1 MTRNQ
6 ARPYLTAMVVATQL
20 VLSACGSNEP
30 SAPGGSGGSPS
41 SSGGSTAS
49 SGSGGA
55 VSSGGSTASGSGGA
69 VSGGG
74 STASG
79 SGGAV
84 SSGGSTASSGS
95 GGSVSGGSAGS
106 SGGGAFSPLCSAV
119 PMTAAGEAPT
129 KGGTCT
135 ASDTQLC
142 YKTCGPS
149 SSGFKSET
157 CTGGTY
163 AEQSGCTFPSGT
175 DYSCYKIPATIDA
188 ACPTAIPQA
197 SQACDVATCT
207 PCNMG
212 GNYLDSSG
220 ASKAGYCI
228 CPAAGASGSRKWSC
242 ASTTAWPCP
251 AGQGC

>member
-1 MTRNQ
+1 
-6 ARPYLTAMVVATQL
+6 MVVATQL
-20 VLSACGSNEP
+20 VLAACGSNEP

-41 SSGGSTAS
+41 SSGGSSASNGSGGAVS
-49 SGSGGA
+49 SGGSTASGGA
-55 VSSGGSTASGSGGA
+55 VSSGGSTASGSGG
-69 VSGGG
+69 S
-74 STASG
+74 
-79 SGGAV
+79 V
-84 SSGGSTASSGS
+84 SSGGSTASGS

-106 SGGGAFSPLCSAV
+106 SGGGTFSPLCSAV
-119 PMTAAGEAPT
+119 PVTAAGEAPT

-135 ASDTQLC
+135 DSDTQLC

-163 AEQSGCTFPSGT
+163 VEQSGCTFPSGT

-212 GNYLDSSG
+212 GSYLDSSG